1 MAVEEQEKLDE
12 MIAQNQKRTIEME
25 KKRQGGVQMNQA
37 QKNMQALGNKAG
49 VLASKVGSKKDGL
62 QSPLGYQSQNS

>member
-12 MIAQNQKRTIEME
+12 MIAQNQKRTMELE
-25 KKRQGGVQMNQA
+25 KKRQGGVQINQA

-49 VLASKVGSKKDGL
+49 AMASKVGSKKSGM
-62 QSPLGYQSQNS
+62 QSPLGYQTQNS